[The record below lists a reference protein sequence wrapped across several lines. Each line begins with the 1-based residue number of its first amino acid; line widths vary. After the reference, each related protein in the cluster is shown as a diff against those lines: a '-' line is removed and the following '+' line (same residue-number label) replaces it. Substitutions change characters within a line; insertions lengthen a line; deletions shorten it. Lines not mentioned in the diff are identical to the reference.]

1 MIVRIDM
8 HLRDE
13 RLLEWLL
20 EHDNQR
26 IPAHKIAVVFKCH
39 QQTAMAMVRRLEL
52 AGYIEVKRSRRG
64 GHRYRVIK
72 L

>member
-20 EHDNQR
+20 EHDNER
-26 IPAHKIAVVFKCH
+26 IPAHKIAKQFKCH
-39 QQTAMAMVRRLEL
+39 QQTAIAMVRRLEL
-52 AGYIEVKRSRRG
+52 AGHIEITRSRRG
-64 GHRYRVIK
+64 GHIYRVIK